1 MNYRD
6 YILSSLCCLS
16 LQFWRCQGSC
26 VPLTQPKV
34 VGPSVSEQIRK
45 SDSVQL
51 ADCQGGGS
59 RGQKKEVGV
68 TYSAYPIVINLM
80 QLIAYKG

>member
-1 MNYRD
+1 MLSFASFLEMSRKLCPFDYR
-6 YILSSLCCLS
+6 
-16 LQFWRCQGSC
+16 
-26 VPLTQPKV
+26 VPKV

-45 SDSVQL
+45 SDSVHL

-59 RGQKKEVGV
+59 RGQKKDVGV